1 MWPSGTTGF
10 SFSFFAY
17 LVRAA
22 DYGYNICRN
31 AKFICSSEDLVGEL
45 ECGYAPVFLNPDP
58 AQSTYATFSYK
69 QYIKDPCYL
78 LL

>member
-45 ECGYAPVFLNPDP
+45 ECGFAPVF
-58 AQSTYATFSYK
+58 F
-69 QYIKDPCYL
+69 
-78 LL
+78 